1 MVKQFMQIGYI
12 KVAFLQQSNSAS
24 GAGDQSGS
32 SSLFMRQLFAEK
44 RYVSG
49 YSDFS
54 AG

>member
-12 KVAFLQQSNSAS
+12 KVVFLQQSKSAP
-24 GAGDQSGS
+24 GAGKHPACP
-32 SSLFMRQLFAEK
+32 FVFVRPLFAEK
-44 RYVSG
+44 RYFSR